1 MKDLLIYIIGLFFGI
16 LISTLLILYS
26 VEIKNIMQINKNIEE
41 HFKNND
47 NDIDNDI
54 DDDTDTQKL
63 NILSYDDLKNS
74 NFIKEYDENYI
85 IYNENSKNLY
95 KINNFIKSPSLIF
108 LISSYENENSIE
120 KIEGL
125 QWKLD
130 NNSKYIND
138 IILSKKPSKNRYI
151 LNPNI
156 YGYNLNN
163 ISVSFNNNY
172 NSFINNVSIL
182 FTLKMNNIINSNL
195 LNINEYY
202 NDNISI
208 NILPSNN
215 INNKIINI
223 ANNYSSIDLDED
235 YNLNA
240 KKLYNI
246 EILINSYKY
255 YVNNITDKILN
266 EPSIFI
272 CLSIENNKIFFHIN
286 DKIYDFNRLDTR
298 DIVIDNLFYINK
310 NLDCDIILYSCALL
324 INDIT
329 IQNSIDNY
337 KLFNKYNQ
345 YNKMNI

>member
-1 MKDLLIYIIGLFFGI
+1 M
-16 LISTLLILYS
+16 
-26 VEIKNIMQINKNIEE
+26 
-41 HFKNND
+41 
-47 NDIDNDI
+47 
-54 DDDTDTQKL
+54 
-63 NILSYDDLKNS
+63 
-74 NFIKEYDENYI
+74 
-85 IYNENSKNLY
+85 
-95 KINNFIKSPSLIF
+95 
-108 LISSYENENSIE
+108 ISSYENENSIE

-125 QWKLD
+125 RWKLD

-223 ANNYSSIDLDED
+223 ANNYGSIDLDED

-240 KKLYNI
+240 KK
-246 EILINSYKY
+246 
-255 YVNNITDKILN
+255 
-266 EPSIFI
+266 
-272 CLSIENNKIFFHIN
+272 
-286 DKIYDFNRLDTR
+286 
-298 DIVIDNLFYINK
+298 
-310 NLDCDIILYSCALL
+310 II
-324 INDIT
+324 
-329 IQNSIDNY
+329 
-337 KLFNKYNQ
+337 
-345 YNKMNI
+345 